1 MTLKKLTLAASAAA
15 LALAPVGVQA
25 ANADRTSA
33 PVSAE
38 QEMGGG
44 SSTLLAAVAVIV
56 LGAFIFF
63 AVDDDNPASV

>member
-1 MTLKKLTLAASAAA
+1 MTFKKLTLAASAAA

-25 ANADRTSA
+25 ANADRAAA

-38 QEMGGG
+38 QELGGG
-44 SSTLLAAVAVIV
+44 SDAILAALAALA

-63 AVDDDNPASV
+63 AADDDNPLST